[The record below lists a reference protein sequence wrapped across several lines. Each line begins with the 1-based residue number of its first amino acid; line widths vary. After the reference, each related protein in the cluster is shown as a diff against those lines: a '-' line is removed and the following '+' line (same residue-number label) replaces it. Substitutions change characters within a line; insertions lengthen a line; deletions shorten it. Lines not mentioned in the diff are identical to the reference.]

1 MTSSIPQEI
10 VDEIIGY
17 VDEDIPTLT
26 ACSTVCGSFSAS
38 SRKYLFRHIVLD
50 LSPERS
56 ANNLRL
62 LHVLLSNPII
72 ASFISSLHI
81 DISLESKEE
90 VVCGILPMLRNV
102 QEVKISRASSAI
114 RAGFIDWIDL
124 YPRMGRCIL
133 DLLQRPSFHTLILGT
148 VLFPEGQL
156 RRLRYLRH
164 LKVPFAHSLLM
175 NDQFSHDSGQPN
187 HQGHLESLTLG
198 SWIAAQCVRFALHDP
213 VHPSSLSLSR
223 LRLCK
228 IKSMTQASD
237 GLQKIFD
244 LATTHLQEVEMGID
258 LGNSNVYLDFSQLTA
273 LRVLRIHI
281 RRGAMTM
288 PGTWIMRVLATLP
301 GSIVELTLRMVLN
314 VALAISRTEWREID
328 ALLSNHQ
335 TQTLRH
341 IILQLDE
348 WPVERSRPFF
358 EDYTPEL
365 MKKGAI
371 VIDSRAPKLAMSH
384 WIDQ

>member
-10 VDEIIGY
+10 IDEIIEY
-17 VDEDIPTLT
+17 IDEDIPTLT

-38 SRKYLFRHIVLD
+38 SRRYLFRHIVLD

-81 DISLESKEE
+81 GISFESKEDA
-90 VVCGILPMLRNV
+90 VCGILPMLRNV
-102 QEVKISRASSAI
+102 HEVKISRASSAI
-114 RAGFIDWIDL
+114 RAGFIRWIDV
-124 YPRMGRCIL
+124 YPTMSRCIL

-148 VLFPEGQL
+148 ILFPEGQL

-164 LKVPFAHSLLM
+164 LKVPFADSIVLDQSL
-175 NDQFSHDSGQPN
+175 HESGQGN

-198 SWIAAQCVRFALHDP
+198 SWVAAQRVLLALHDP
-213 VHPSSLSLSR
+213 AHPSSLSLSR

-228 IKSMTQASD
+228 IKS
-237 GLQKIFD
+237 KIFA
-244 LATTHLQEVEMGID
+244 LAATHLQEVEFGID
-258 LGNSNVYLDFSQLTA
+258 LNSYVYLEFSQLTA

-281 RRGAMTM
+281 RRGATAM

-328 ALLSNHQ
+328 ALLSQNYQ

-341 IILQLDE
+341 VILQLDDN
-348 WPVERSRPFF
+348 PFPYVYSPSTQQHSTQIRLANSRSCF
-358 EDYTPEL
+358 
-365 MKKGAI
+365 
-371 VIDSRAPKLAMSH
+371 SAP
-384 WIDQ
+384 IFP